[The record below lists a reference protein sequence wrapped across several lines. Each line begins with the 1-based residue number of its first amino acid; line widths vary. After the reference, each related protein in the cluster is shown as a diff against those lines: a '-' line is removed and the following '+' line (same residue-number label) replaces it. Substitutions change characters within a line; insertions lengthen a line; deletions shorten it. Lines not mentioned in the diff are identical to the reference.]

1 MKSKRVGVLMGGPS
15 SERAISIKSGTAVYS
30 ALSRSGIAAIPIE
43 LAKAVTMNGYRE
55 KVMQLIRL
63 SDIDIAFVALH
74 GTFGEDGKIQEILED
89 MKMLYTGSRV
99 EASKLGMDK
108 IKSRD
113 IFRLKGIPV
122 PRYAIINKTDPDNA
136 FEGGIYFKEL
146 GLPLVIKPS
155 SEGSSIGLSIV
166 DSEKDFYVGIKDA
179 FRYSDRVI
187 IEEYAKGREIT
198 VGILADKALP
208 IVEIMPK
215 KRFFDFEAKYNRD
228 LTEYRVPAEIN
239 EKEYRHCQ
247 DVGLKAHKAL
257 GARFFSRVDMILRED
272 GIPVALELNTIP
284 GLTETS
290 LLPKAARA
298 AGIDF
303 EKLILKILESATW

>member
-1 MKSKRVGVLMGGPS
+1 
-15 SERAISIKSGTAVYS
+15 
-30 ALSRSGIAAIPIE
+30 
-43 LAKAVTMNGYRE
+43 
-55 KVMQLIRL
+55 
-63 SDIDIAFVALH
+63 
-74 GTFGEDGKIQEILED
+74 
-89 MKMLYTGSRV
+89 
-99 EASKLGMDK
+99 
-108 IKSRD
+108 
-113 IFRLKGIPV
+113 
-122 PRYAIINKTDPDNA
+122 
-136 FEGGIYFKEL
+136 
-146 GLPLVIKPS
+146 
-155 SEGSSIGLSIV
+155 
-166 DSEKDFYVGIKDA
+166 
-179 FRYSDRVI
+179 
-187 IEEYAKGREIT
+187 
-198 VGILADKALP
+198 
-208 IVEIMPK
+208 MPK

-239 EKEYRHCQ
+239 EKEHRHCQ